1 MNLAGAVDLGLR
13 PDRGLDLA
21 AASYAGRAF
30 AWTTPLGEVP
40 GTFGDWSASW
50 GGGLMTT
57 CGLDNVG
64 VPSEGLPQ
72 HGTYTYL
79 AAHDV
84 VVDGGQARGIVE
96 DPRGLRVERRLAN
109 DPAAGRIELVDAA
122 TNTSTATLEAPLLYH
137 CNLLWGEPAIDSQQV
152 VPRDDHAAAHDWR
165 VLGDGPERV
174 YEHVFLENQRA
185 TVASVSTQGL
195 RVTIRSSL
203 PRLWQWVDPSRGVI
217 GIEPANCSVLGR
229 AHDRAA
235 GRLPLLSPGET
246 RVTTLTIEVE
256 EL

>member
-1 MNLAGAVDLGLR
+1 VRLSGAIDVRLR

-21 AASYAGRAF
+21 AASFAGRPF

-40 GTFGDWSASW
+40 GIFGDWSASW

-79 AAHDV
+79 PARDV
-84 VVDGGQARGIVE
+84 VVDGGEARGTVE
-96 DPRGLRVERRLAN
+96 DPRGLRVDRRVAS
-109 DPAAGRIELVDAA
+109 DAAAGRIELVDAT

-137 CNLLWGEPAIDSQQV
+137 CNLLWGEPTIDSQQV
-152 VPRDDHAAAHDWR
+152 VPRDADAAAHDWR
-165 VLGDGPERV
+165 VLGGGRERV
-174 YEHVFLENQRA
+174 YEHLFRDGGGA
-185 TVASVSTQGL
+185 SAASVSTQGL

-203 PRLWQWVDPSRGVI
+203 PRLWQWVDPGRGVI

-235 GRLPLLSPGET
+235 GRLPLLAPGET

-256 EL
+256 EP

>member
-1 MNLAGAVDLGLR
+1 MRLPGAVDLRLR
-13 PDRGLDLA
+13 PDRGLDLST
-21 AASYAGRAF
+21 ASFAGIPF

-40 GTFGDWSASW
+40 GTFGDWAASW

-64 VPSEGLPQ
+64 SPSEGLPQ

-79 AAHDV
+79 PARDV
-84 VVDGGQARGIVE
+84 EVAGGEARGTIE
-96 DPRGLRVERRLAN
+96 DPRGLRLERRIAN
-109 DPAAGRIELVDAA
+109 HAGRGRIELVDET
-122 TNTSTATLEAPLLYH
+122 TNTSAAALEAPLLYH
-137 CNLLWGEPAIDSQQV
+137 CNLLWGEPAIDSEV
-152 VPRDDHAAAHDWR
+152 EPRDADAAAQDWR

-174 YEHVFLENQRA
+174 YEHLGATAA
-185 TVASVSTQGL
+185 TVTTQGL

-203 PRLWQWVDPSRGVI
+203 PRLWQWVEPARGVI

-235 GRLPLLSPGET
+235 GRLPVLAPGET
-246 RVTTLTIEVE
+246 RATTLTIDVE
-256 EL
+256 HA

>member
-1 MNLAGAVDLGLR
+1 MRLPGAIDVRLR

-21 AASYAGRAF
+21 AASFAGRPF

-50 GGGLMTT
+50 GGGLLTT

-79 AAHDV
+79 PARELVVEGAA
-84 VVDGGQARGIVE
+84 ARGVIE

-109 DPAAGRIELVDAA
+109 DLAAGRIELVDAT
-122 TNTSTATLEAPLLYH
+122 TNASTATLEAPLLYH
-137 CNLLWGEPAIDSQQV
+137 CNLLWGEPVIDSQQV
-152 VPRDDHAAAHDWR
+152 LPRDADAAAHDWR

-174 YEHVFLENQRA
+174 YEHLGA
-185 TVASVSTQGL
+185 TAASVATQGL

-203 PRLWQWVDPSRGVI
+203 PRLWQWVDPGRGVI

-235 GRLPLLSPGET
+235 GRLPVLAPGET

>member
-1 MNLAGAVDLGLR
+1 MRLPGAIDVRLR

-21 AASYAGRAF
+21 AASFAGRPF

-50 GGGLMTT
+50 GGGLLTT

-79 AAHDV
+79 PARDV
-84 VVDGGQARGIVE
+84 VVNGGAARGVVE

-109 DPAAGRIELVDAA
+109 DPAADRIELVDAT

-137 CNLLWGEPAIDSQQV
+137 CNLLWGEPAIASQQV
-152 VPRDDHAAAHDWR
+152 VPRDAAAADDDWR
-165 VLGDGPERV
+165 VVGDGPERV
-174 YEHVFLENQRA
+174 YEHLGATAA
-185 TVASVSTQGL
+185 TVTTQGL

-203 PRLWQWVDPSRGVI
+203 PRLWQWVDPQRGVI

-235 GRLPLLSPGET
+235 GRLPLLAPGET

>member
-1 MNLAGAVDLGLR
+1 VRLAGAIDVRLR

-21 AASYAGRAF
+21 AASFAGRPF

-50 GGGLMTT
+50 GGGLLTT

-79 AAHDV
+79 PARDV
-84 VVDGGQARGIVE
+84 VVDGGAARGVVE

-109 DPAAGRIELVDAA
+109 DPAAGRIELVDAT

-152 VPRDDHAAAHDWR
+152 LPRDADAAAHDWR
-165 VLGDGPERV
+165 VLGDGAERV
-174 YEHVFLENQRA
+174 YEHLGATAA
-185 TVASVSTQGL
+185 TVTTQGL

-203 PRLWQWVDPSRGVI
+203 PRLWQWVDPGRGVI

-235 GRLPLLSPGET
+235 GRLPLLAPGET

>member
-1 MNLAGAVDLGLR
+1 VRLPGAVALWVR

-21 AASYAGRAF
+21 AASFAGRPF
-30 AWTTPLGEVP
+30 AWRTPLGEVP

-50 GGGLMTT
+50 GGGLVTT

-64 VPSEGLPQ
+64 SPSEGLPQ

-79 AAHDV
+79 PARDV
-84 VVDGGQARGIVE
+84 AVDGGEVRGAVE
-96 DPRGLRVERRLAN
+96 DPRGLRVERRVSN
-109 DPAAGRIELVDAA
+109 DPAAGRIELVDAT
-122 TNTSTATLEAPLLYH
+122 TNTSPAALEAPVLYH
-137 CNLLWGEPAIDSQQV
+137 CNLLWGEPAIDSEQV
-152 VPRDDHAAAHDWR
+152 LPRDDDAAADDWR
-165 VLGDGPERV
+165 VLGAGPERV
-174 YEHVFLENQRA
+174 YEHLGATAA
-185 TVASVSTQGL
+185 TVTTQGL

-203 PRLWQWVDPSRGVI
+203 PRLWQWVDPGRGVI
-217 GIEPANCSVLGR
+217 GIEPANCSVLGC

-235 GRLPLLSPGET
+235 GRLPLLAPGET